1 MKEVTFHLEVFDGP
15 LDLLLHL
22 LSKNKVEITDIPIA
36 EILEQYLA
44 YIRQMQEFDLEVA
57 SEFITM
63 AAQLMYIKSKMLL
76 PVYQDEEA
84 EDPRA
89 GLVEALLE
97 YQQFREAGTML
108 GDRSALGRDLFVKGQ
123 EVLEKDPTRVDYHYT
138 YDTLTKAIETILQ
151 RSERKLPPPVTAFRG
166 IIGREAVPVEDK
178 IRDLIRWF
186 TKQEVVCFE
195 DVVLSAKS
203 RSEVVA
209 IFLAVLELS
218 KTRKIHIE
226 DGESGYLLTLAP
238 AEAAAE
244 EPEREE
250 ETHGPA

>member
-36 EILEQYLA
+36 AILEQYLT
-44 YIRQMQEFDLEVA
+44 YIRQMREFDLEVA

-76 PVYQDEEA
+76 PVYQDEDA

-97 YQQFREAGTML
+97 YQQFREASTIL
-108 GDRSALGRDLFVKGQ
+108 SDRSALGRDLFVKDQ
-123 EVLEKDPTRVDYHYT
+123 EPLEKNIQQIEYHYT
-138 YDTLTKAIETILQ
+138 YDALTKAIETILQ
-151 RSERKLPPPVTAFRG
+151 RSERKLPPPVNSFRG
-166 IIGREAVPVEDK
+166 IVGHQTVPVEDK
-178 IRDLIRWF
+178 IRDLIFRF
-186 TKQEVVCFE
+186 SLQNIVFFEEMVCAA
-195 DVVLSAKS
+195 SS

-218 KTRKIHIE
+218 KTHKILIE
-226 DGESGYLLTLAP
+226 DGAEGYRLTLAP
-238 AEAAAE
+238 AETTE
-244 EPEREE
+244 TE

>member
-36 EILEQYLA
+36 EILEQYLV
-44 YIRQMQEFDLEVA
+44 YIRQMQEFDLEIA

-97 YQQFREAGTML
+97 YQQFREASNIL
-108 GDRSALGRDLFVKGQ
+108 ADRSALGRDLFVKGQ
-123 EVLEKDPTRVDYHYT
+123 EVLEKDKTRIDYHYT
-138 YDTLTKAIETILQ
+138 YDTLAKAIETILQ

-166 IIGREAVPVEDK
+166 IVGREAVPVEDK

-186 TKQEVVCFE
+186 TKQELVCFE
-195 DVVLSAKS
+195 DVVRSAAS
-203 RSEVVA
+203 RSEIVA

-226 DGESGYLLTLAP
+226 DSETGYILTLTP
-238 AEAAAE
+238 AENTVVQD
-244 EPEREE
+244 REE
-250 ETHGPA
+250 GSNGIT